1 MLLGESSKK
10 MRVGSV
16 CRGTGNRREGG
27 RLIARGDGG
36 RHLFSSESGS
46 SESGTGTF
54 SRKGL
59 GPFLENEPVPLRAS
73 R

>member
-36 RHLFSSESGS
+36 RHLFSSESG
-46 SESGTGTF
+46 TGTF